1 MMMASNPLPMMT
13 FIPTPIV
20 ETANR
25 WTLALTLAARAAGR
39 DFRGNAL
46 SGDAPAHLDPCQ
58 VGRAAAND
66 VNNVSDVAQAEPP
79 MPQAPTARG
88 FWPFRRGW
96 F

>member
-1 MMMASNPLPMMT
+1 MMT

-46 SGDAPAHLDPCQ
+46 SGDAPAHLDPEQ
-58 VGRAAAND
+58 VGRAASNGGGAAND
-66 VNNVSDVAQAEPP
+66 VSAEPA

>member
-1 MMMASNPLPMMT
+1 MMMASNPLPPLMAMT
-13 FIPTPIV
+13 FLPTPIV

-46 SGDAPAHLDPCQ
+46 SGDAPAHLDPEQ
-58 VGRAAAND
+58 VGRAAAAAND
-66 VNNVSDVAQAEPP
+66 VSAQPEPEIA
-79 MPQAPTARG
+79 QAPTARG